1 MESFKEKL
9 HQLAKQLNLID
20 PNEPPEPYTL
30 TNEEEEKVIER
41 EIISAKKHLVWRM
54 TQLAMLPE
62 QIEFKINQIN
72 WDDEINKDD
81 VLRRANM
88 IKNHDIWQLQQREK
102 EKAEEIRKANEL
114 KDTWTAN
121 KIYQLMAYT
130 SQHIFG
136 KKLILN
142 EDNKGLITSL
152 CFFISR
158 DERFETQ
165 LGYSFKKGLLIRG
178 ISGIGKTYLVK
189 CIENNEL
196 NPIMIVSML
205 DIANS
210 VKENGEYIIKKGM
223 KRIIYLDDVGTEEPT
238 VNHYGTK
245 INFFKNFIESTYLRT
260 QQFGHLMISTNN
272 SFAEMEASY
281 GFRVRSR
288 IKDMFNIIDVKG
300 NDMRG

>member
-1 MESFKEKL
+1 MENFKDKL
-9 HQLAKQLNLID
+9 HQLAKQLNLIGPDDTPD
-20 PNEPPEPYTL
+20 PYIL
-30 TNEEEEKVIER
+30 TKEEEERVIEH
-41 EIISAKKHLVWRM
+41 EIISAKKHLVWKM

-72 WDDEINKDD
+72 WDEQIDKNDI
-81 VLRRANM
+81 LRRANM
-88 IKNHDIWQLQQREK
+88 IKNHDLWQKQQREN
-102 EKAEEIRKANEL
+102 ERLEEVRKVKEL

-121 KIYQLMAYT
+121 KVYQLMAHT
-130 SQHIFG
+130 SQNVFG
-136 KKLILN
+136 KKLIVN
-142 EDNKGLITSL
+142 EDNKKLITAL

-158 DERFETQ
+158 DDRFEKE
-165 LGYSFKKGLLIRG
+165 LGFSLNKGLLIRG
-178 ISGIGKTYLVK
+178 ISGIGKTYLVR

-196 NPIMIVSML
+196 NPILILSML
-205 DIANS
+205 DIAHS
-210 VKENGEYIIKKGM
+210 VKEDGEYVIKKGN
-223 KRIIYLDDVGTEEPT
+223 KRIIYLDDVGTEETT

-260 QQFGHLMISTNN
+260 QQFNNLIISTNN
-272 SFAEMEASY
+272 SFAEMEIGY

>member
-9 HQLAKQLNLID
+9 QQLAKQLNLIGPDDKPD
-20 PNEPPEPYTL
+20 PYIL
-30 TNEEEEKVIER
+30 TKEEEERVIEN
-41 EIISAKKHLVWRM
+41 EIISAKKHLAWKM
-54 TQLAMLPE
+54 TKLAMLPE
-62 QIEFKINQIN
+62 QIDFKLNQIN
-72 WDDEINKDD
+72 WEEQIDREDI
-81 VLRRANM
+81 LRRANM
-88 IKNHDIWQLQQREK
+88 IKNHDIWQKEQREK
-102 EKAEEIRKANEL
+102 ERLEEIRKAKEL

-121 KIYQLMAYT
+121 KVYQLMAYT
-130 SQHIFG
+130 SQHVFG
-136 KKLILN
+136 KKLIFN
-142 EDNKGLITSL
+142 EENKELITAL

-158 DERFETQ
+158 DERFESQ
-165 LGYSFKKGLLIRG
+165 LGLSLKKGLLIRG

-196 NPIMIVSML
+196 NPILILSML

-210 VKENGEYIIKKGM
+210 IKENGEYLIKRGNNK
-223 KRIIYLDDVGTEEPT
+223 IIYLDDVGTEEAT

-260 QQFGHLMISTNN
+260 QQFSNLIISTNN
-272 SFAEMEASY
+272 SFSEMEASY

>member
-1 MESFKEKL
+1 MESFKDKL
-9 HQLAKQLNLID
+9 HQLAKQLNLTGPDDKPD
-20 PNEPPEPYTL
+20 PYIL
-30 TNEEEEKVIER
+30 TKDDEDRIIEH
-41 EIISAKKHLVWRM
+41 EIISAKKHLVWKM

-72 WDDEINKDD
+72 WDEQIDKEDI
-81 VLRRANM
+81 LRRANV
-88 IKNHDIWQLQQREK
+88 IKNHEIWQKQQREK
-102 EKAEEIRKANEL
+102 ERQEEIRKAKEL

-121 KIYQLMAYT
+121 KVYQLMAHT
-130 SQHIFG
+130 SQYAFG
-136 KKLILN
+136 KKLIVN
-142 EDNKGLITSL
+142 DENKGLITAL

-158 DERFETQ
+158 DDRFETR
-165 LGYSFKKGLLIRG
+165 LGLSLKKGLLIRG

-196 NPIMIVSML
+196 NPILILSML

-210 VKENGEYIIKKGM
+210 IKENGEYFIKKED
-223 KRIIYLDDVGTEEPT
+223 KRIIYLDDVGTEEAT

-260 QQFGHLMISTNN
+260 QQFNNLIISTNN
-272 SFAEMEASY
+272 SFSEMESSY

>member
-1 MESFKEKL
+1 MESFKDKL
-9 HQLAKQLNLID
+9 HQLAKQLNLIGPDDIPD
-20 PNEPPEPYTL
+20 PYIL
-30 TNEEEEKVIER
+30 TKDEEDRVIEH
-41 EIISAKKHLVWRM
+41 EIISAKKHLVWKM

-72 WDDEINKDD
+72 WDEQIDKDD
-81 VLRRANM
+81 ILRRANM
-88 IKNHDIWQLQQREK
+88 IKNHDLWQKQQREN
-102 EKAEEIRKANEL
+102 ERLEEIRKAKEL

-121 KIYQLMAYT
+121 KVYQLMAHT
-130 SQHIFG
+130 SQNVFG
-136 KKLILN
+136 KKLIVN
-142 EDNKGLITSL
+142 EENKKLITAL

-158 DERFETQ
+158 DERFEKE
-165 LGYSFKKGLLIRG
+165 LGFSLNKGLLIRG
-178 ISGIGKTYLVK
+178 ISGIGKTYLVR

-196 NPIMIVSML
+196 NPILILSML
-205 DIANS
+205 DIAHS
-210 VKENGEYIIKKGM
+210 VKEDGEYVIKRGN
-223 KRIIYLDDVGTEEPT
+223 KRIIYLDDVGTEEAT

-260 QQFGHLMISTNN
+260 QQFSNLIISTNN
-272 SFAEMEASY
+272 SFAEMETSY

>member
-1 MESFKEKL
+1 MESFKDKL
-9 HQLAKQLNLID
+9 HQLAKQLNLIGPDDKPD
-20 PNEPPEPYTL
+20 PYIL
-30 TNEEEEKVIER
+30 TKEDEDRVIEH
-41 EIISAKKHLVWRM
+41 EIISAKKHLVWKM

-72 WDDEINKDD
+72 WDEQIDREDI
-81 VLRRANM
+81 LRRANM
-88 IKNHDIWQLQQREK
+88 IKNHEVWQKQQREK
-102 EKAEEIRKANEL
+102 ERQEEIRKAKEL

-121 KIYQLMAYT
+121 KVYQLMSHS
-130 SQHIFG
+130 SQYVFG
-136 KKLILN
+136 KKLIVN
-142 EDNKGLITSL
+142 DENKGLITAL

-158 DERFETQ
+158 DERFEKQ
-165 LGYSFKKGLLIRG
+165 LGFSLKKGLLIRG
-178 ISGIGKTYLVK
+178 ISGVGKTYLVK

-196 NPIMIVSML
+196 NPIFILSML

-210 VKENGEYIIKKGM
+210 VKENGEYLIKREN
-223 KRIIYLDDVGTEEPT
+223 KRIIYLDDVGTEEAT

-260 QQFGHLMISTNN
+260 QQFNNLIISTNN